1 VREQL
6 IATRGAVVNVA
17 SVHAFATSRNIAAY
31 AASKGGLMAF
41 TRAAA
46 LELAPHDVR
55 VNAVLPGAVDTP
67 ALRDGLGRS
76 GAATAAEANLIGRTP
91 LQRIGRPSDIAHAIL
106 FLADHQRSSFI
117 TGQGLVVDGGALTR
131 LGTE

>member
-1 VREQL
+1 
-6 IATRGAVVNVA
+6 
-17 SVHAFATSRNIAAY
+17 
-31 AASKGGLMAF
+31 MAF